1 MRALIFLAF
10 CIISVCKTNGQVLE
24 KFSFSKCI
32 SESNSDSTKID
43 SINQTGNLLEIH
55 LTAYANC
62 IGNFEGQIAISNDT
76 LDLQYTIRLTR
87 IVNKKTGEVEEFFEK
102 NFCDCLFKFVYTIR
116 GVSSLSKR
124 RIQING
130 ETVDEINKRIP
141 EQEPVQAESII
152 RDPNWS
158 SEGIFNIVEYSAE
171 FPGGIQEYKKYIS
184 KNLIYPE
191 KELRNGISG
200 KVFLEFVINK
210 DGSIDDTTIR
220 VIRGLSKSCNLE
232 ALRLMKECPDWIP
245 ARMYGVVVKQRLVL
259 PVEFNISKTIPDP

>member
-87 IVNKKTGEVEEFFEK
+87 IVNKKTGEVEEFLKKF
-102 NFCDCLFKFVYTIR
+102 LRLPFKFVYTIR

-171 FPGGIQEYKKYIS
+171 FPEAFRNIKS
-184 KNLIYPE
+184 IYP
-191 KELRNGISG
+191 KI
-200 KVFLEFVINK
+200 
-210 DGSIDDTTIR
+210 
-220 VIRGLSKSCNLE
+220 
-232 ALRLMKECPDWIP
+232 
-245 ARMYGVVVKQRLVL
+245 
-259 PVEFNISKTIPDP
+259 

>member
-1 MRALIFLAF
+1 MRAIIFLTF
-10 CIISVCKTNGQVLE
+10 CMLSISRTTGQVLE
-24 KFSFSKCI
+24 KFSFSKCL
-32 SESNSDSTKID
+32 SESDSDSTKID
-43 SINQTGNLLEIH
+43 SIIQTDNQWEVH
-55 LTAYANC
+55 MTAYANC

-87 IVNKKTGEVEEFFEK
+87 TVNKKTGEVEEFFEK

-116 GVSSLSKR
+116 GVSYLSKR

-158 SEGIFNIVEYSAE
+158 LEGIFNIVEYSAE
-171 FPGGIQEYKKYIS
+171 FPGGIQAYKKYIS

-191 KELRNGISG
+191 KELRKGHQWQSIS
-200 KVFLEFVINK
+200 
-210 DGSIDDTTIR
+210 
-220 VIRGLSKSCNLE
+220 
-232 ALRLMKECPDWIP
+232 
-245 ARMYGVVVKQRLVL
+245 
-259 PVEFNISKTIPDP
+259 